1 MGNARHS
8 TANNILTMKR
18 NREKLKRDAEQ
29 NEAELK
35 LFRDVLTGKI
45 KQRPLTRE
53 FKEMVDNYG

>member
-1 MGNARHS
+1 
-8 TANNILTMKR
+8 MKR